1 MWVATLALHE
11 VVVVSR
17 RPMCPACGAGQH
29 AAEGMAQGPASGQ
42 EKVWQALRRR
52 QGKGGGEGG
61 GGEGRER
68 NRAPCKASAC
78 HEEQGMA
85 SAACL
90 EEGGI
95 PSDARAQNYA
105 STFLK
110 YIFRDAYVFK
120 YYINYRIRLNF

>member
-61 GGEGRER
+61 GGEGR
-68 NRAPCKASAC
+68 APCKASAC
-78 HEEQGMA
+78 LEERGMA
-85 SAACL
+85 SAAYL

-105 STFLK
+105 NLG
-110 YIFRDAYVFK
+110 RVH
-120 YYINYRIRLNF
+120 L